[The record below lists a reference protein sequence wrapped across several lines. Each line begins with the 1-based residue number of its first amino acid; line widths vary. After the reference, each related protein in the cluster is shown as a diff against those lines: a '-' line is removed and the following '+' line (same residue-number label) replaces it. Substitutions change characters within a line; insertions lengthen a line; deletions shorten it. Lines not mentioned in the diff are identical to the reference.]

1 MSLSIARDTAEG
13 EVHQERAISRVALVR
28 KRHWGEIVGS
38 VLVVVIAA
46 LIIRAIVVN
55 KNMQWH
61 VVWSYFGSHEIL
73 TALLVTLELSLV
85 SQAIAIFL
93 GIVLA
98 AMGQARNPVM
108 RVAQQGYIWL
118 FRGTPL
124 LVQLLFWYNLALLFP
139 NLSLG
144 IPFTHLYL
152 FHENT
157 NTVITGF
164 VASIL
169 GLALN
174 EGAYMSEIVRSGI
187 LAVPKGQLDAGS
199 SLGMRRRRVFRK
211 IVLPQA
217 VRVMI
222 PPTGNQ
228 FIGLLKASSLVSVI
242 GGGDLLTRVEYI
254 YGQNF
259 LVIPLLLV
267 ASIWYLVLTS
277 LATVG
282 QHFLERALDVEKRG
296 PRTARLRNRWWRN
309 LRPGREGVSY
319 G

>member
-1 MSLSIARDTAEG
+1 MSLSIARDTAET
-13 EVHQERAISRVALVR
+13 ELRQEQAVSRTKLAH
-28 KRHWGEIVGS
+28 KRHWGEIVAS
-38 VLVVVIAA
+38 VLVVVVAA
-46 LIIRAIVVN
+46 FIIHAIVVN

-61 VVWSYFGSHEIL
+61 VVWSYFGSHVII

-85 SQAIAIFL
+85 SQAIAIVL
-93 GIVLA
+93 GILLA

-108 RVAQQGYIWL
+108 RTAQQGYIWL

-139 NLSLG
+139 NISLG

-152 FHENT
+152 FQEST
-157 NTVITGF
+157 NSVITGF

-174 EGAYMSEIVRSGI
+174 EGAYMAEIVRSGI

-277 LATVG
+277 LATIG

-296 PRTARLRNRWWRN
+296 PRSERLGPRWLRN
-309 LRPGREGVSY
+309 LRPGKEGVSY